1 MMVSNNCFHY
11 HTIASSTTA
20 GIGNTMANKFAST
33 SIHTFIQS
41 NQKPTS
47 LGGRQSIAAKN
58 STISL
63 QNSEDLQTLEGRYIS
78 TVYIITNICK
88 DK

>member
-20 GIGNTMANKFAST
+20 GLGNTMANKFTST
-33 SIHTFIQS
+33 SIHIQS

-58 STISL
+58 STKSL
-63 QNSEDLQTLEGRYIS
+63 QNPEDLQTLEGRYIF